1 MNTPL
6 DLRALLLD
14 PANNGAYFFDHN
26 DRESLVDAATEAGL
40 HAAPVD
46 FGGCAGKGDALAR
59 IAAALRF
66 PDWFG
71 GNWDAL
77 ADCLGDLSWLDGAGQ
92 LLVFDDAWGWRE
104 RDGEDFATLLD
115 ICGEAAQG
123 WTRAR
128 RPFWVVIPLPAEQL
142 TMVGNEG
149 SDRSDDE

>member
-1 MNTPL
+1 M
-6 DLRALLLD
+6 
-14 PANNGAYFFDHN
+14 
-26 DRESLVDAATEAGL
+26 
-40 HAAPVD
+40 
-46 FGGCAGKGDALAR
+46 
-59 IAAALRF
+59 
-66 PDWFG
+66 
-71 GNWDAL
+71 
-77 ADCLGDLSWLDGAGQ
+77 
-92 LLVFDDAWGWRE
+92 FDDAWGWRE